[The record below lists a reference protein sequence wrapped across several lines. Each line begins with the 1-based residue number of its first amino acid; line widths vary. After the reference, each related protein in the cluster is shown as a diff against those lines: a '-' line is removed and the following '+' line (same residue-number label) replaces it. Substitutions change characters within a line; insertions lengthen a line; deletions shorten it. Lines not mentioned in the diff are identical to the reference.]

1 MSTGILLS
9 MVALVA
15 YGILAAW
22 RYFTKPRV
30 LALDFSD
37 ITPFPGLDVSNTL
50 PFPYRPFRAG
60 RYTMT
65 MGIRKM
71 PEDDWLVIDNL
82 YQQEQDLRRHLLKTN
97 RDGVMQCLP
106 GAEEACKEALQAI
119 IDFLTRRFPSHFH
132 LLKDR
137 PGWICNAITNRTF
150 KFSEPLQ
157 QHPLEIAAQLVMEDI
172 NLLMQGVG
180 EHSNE
185 YYLQA
190 SYSMAPAGW
199 YIQERIGWP
208 LWRIHHPVPMWNEKL
223 KKPMEKFFLG
233 LKVSTPV
240 QRNNYFVQMDD
251 TMFQQEP
258 FPDSLLHAPKI
269 ENIRIRHERQ
279 TLRRLPR
286 TRAVMFMVRTY
297 LTPVTALKDEKDNLW
312 VFREAVNAWPPEMA
326 KYKGRHVWGDVF
338 KEWCQEV
345 LGDYVPEEESGDER
359 TKVLDAA

>member
-1 MSTGILLS
+1 MK
-9 MVALVA
+9 V
-15 YGILAAW
+15 
-22 RYFTKPRV
+22 P
-30 LALDFSD
+30 ALDFSD
-37 ITPFPGLDVSNTL
+37 VVPFPGFDVSSTL

-82 YQQEQDLRRHLLKTN
+82 YLQEQELRRHLLRTN
-97 RDGVMQCLP
+97 REGVLQCLP
-106 GAEEACKEALQAI
+106 KAEEACKEALQAI
-119 IDFLTRRFPSHFH
+119 VDFLTKRFPLHFQ
-132 LLKDR
+132 LPKDR
-137 PGWICNAITNRTF
+137 PGYIHNAITDRTF
-150 KFSEPLQ
+150 RIAEPLQ

-180 EHSNE
+180 EHPNE

-223 KKPMEKFFLG
+223 RKPMEKFFLG
-233 LKVSTPV
+233 LKVSSPV
-240 QRNNYFVQMDD
+240 QRNNYFMQMDD
-251 TMFQQEP
+251 TMFQQDP
-258 FPDSLLHAPKI
+258 FPDSWPCPPKI
-269 ENIRIRHERQ
+269 EDIRIRHERQ

-297 LTPVTALKDEKDNLW
+297 LTPVTDLVDEKDNLW
-312 VFREAVNAWPPEMA
+312 AFREAIRAWPLEMA
-326 KYKGRHVWGDVF
+326 KYKGRHVWGKVF
-338 KEWCQEV
+338 EDWCQEV
-345 LGDYVPEEESGDER
+345 LGDYVPSDDGDVER
-359 TKVLDAA
+359 SRSLGAA